1 MESPRAAK
9 HLFFSFAV
17 FHPLSSEIAAGALS
31 FGPPTE
37 PSRRRRANPPAGAS
51 SATHSSSSHLPPIR
65 LRGRGA
71 ESPPGVGS
79 AGDGVHISAFKGKN
93 AGSERSPLSS
103 IRRVRGISPPGGA
116 AGPGFGCRSAQGW
129 FWHSNLPPSPRPPG
143 CSVPFDL
150 ASGSIQRQEEKML
163 LRGQSV
169 F

>member
-9 HLFFSFAV
+9 HLFFLLPFFIPFRQKSQRERFPSA
-17 FHPLSSEIAAGALS
+17 PR
-31 FGPPTE
+31 
-37 PSRRRRANPPAGAS
+37 PSRADGGEQTRPLALRPQPTAAAPISPPSG
-51 SATHSSSSHLPPIR
+51 

-103 IRRVRGISPPGGA
+103 ILRVRGISPPGGA